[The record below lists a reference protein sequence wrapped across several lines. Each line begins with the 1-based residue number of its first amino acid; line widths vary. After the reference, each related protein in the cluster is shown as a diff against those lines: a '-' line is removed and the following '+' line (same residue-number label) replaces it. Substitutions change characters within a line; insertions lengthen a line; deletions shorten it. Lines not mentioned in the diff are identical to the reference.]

1 MWSQTLTQLCL
12 SLCCLPLTRATR
24 DGQSGQMAKGTGT
37 VSHCHLL
44 PPQCRGAVPL
54 WLLHS
59 HPWHT
64 AGWKQLWLPGM
75 LVAPPPSLW
84 LVAMQGTSFARRKI
98 KFLIP
103 GRLLAVGS
111 HSSADTGPA
120 AGGAT
125 GWLSC
130 QPAVPIFQC
139 LGRAGYFLAAWHGC
153 KF

>member
-1 MWSQTLTQLCL
+1 MEPDPDTALPQSVL
-12 SLCCLPLTRATR
+12 SAPDQGHKGWPKRPDGKGHWHRAPLPPSA
-24 DGQSGQMAKGTGT
+24 
-37 VSHCHLL
+37 
-44 PPQCRGAVPL
+44 PQCRGAVPL

-84 LVAMQGTSFARRKI
+84 LVTMQGTSFARRKI

-103 GRLLAVGS
+103 GRLLGVGS